1 MHRFEQLARDF
12 LPKTFT
18 RQKIVPRGAN
28 ANGFRGGTG
37 VQAPYSYD
45 TSSTNNITQYINETR
60 ATTRN
65 RQMRPKASEKKRSRV
80 NRTATIHLSYYTST
94 SRNGKVRCS
103 GVPGYHTAKSK
114 QNVKGKRQLLFVEYR
129 VQQFYCCKT
138 EKGKTAD
145 CHHPKRNSNS
155 SGSTWAINN
164 CNTGHCCCSFV
175 RKLLERGS
183 YPYRRTGSP
192 RT

>member
-1 MHRFEQLARDF
+1 MVF
-12 LPKTFT
+12 
-18 RQKIVPRGAN
+18 
-28 ANGFRGGTG
+28 GGELEYWHHIRTILR
-37 VQAPYSYD
+37 VLIILLSVHA
-45 TSSTNNITQYINETR
+45 QYINETR

-94 SRNGKVRCS
+94 SRNGKVRCIIRS

-129 VQQFYCCKT
+129 VQQFCCCKT